1 MKNNNEIKDILKN
14 FLTIFSPL
22 IVGFFITGFI
32 LAILEPYMASKHQVY
47 NDIILEYTALTGT
60 NKSGELLS
68 FWISMFIGIG
78 VVIGYLYYKKDK
90 IKKSIENSKSKN
102 LDFIAVGIFILPLF
116 FVLIIKQKIN
126 LYFLILGFIYFLF
139 SIFVKDESIKKY
151 KFLFL
156 FIMSYYFSIS
166 LKTISDRIIK
176 KFEFLPQDAI
186 YLLTILIF
194 IILIYFLKKNTFKNL
209 DKTIL
214 ILQIPIP
221 FILLNYLSNEYILNG
236 EKYIISYPKRYVALI
251 LILILA
257 LLISNFFQYKNK
269 KNLKNSLVMLS
280 TIIIIFIFH
289 YYIEPR
295 YIHYGDFW
303 HWGEEVLPWDQ
314 LINKKMEL
322 YNEYSGTSGLY
333 GLVLGF
339 FQNIF
344 LKGTTFSYFPALSLV
359 NIFWMILVGI
369 LCYFLVGGNFSLV
382 LSLIICLPLYDR
394 VNMLMISFLLLANS
408 NLIRRRIQWLQ
419 IYILLSISS
428 VFYYYVNGVA
438 LVLGAFPFAIIQL
451 YLVKKEKLYLKQIK
465 SKIFWL
471 LNIILIYP
479 MVFMCRYTLGMIKLM
494 LLLSSQSKLA
504 DGIVLYGVLNPPE
517 WFMTFIINAELK
529 KEIWYVIAF
538 LGIIF
543 VELVFIY
550 LLNLYFYINS
560 KENILN
566 KLKKPEFF
574 ILSFSCI
581 SLLINFS
588 FTTIR
593 MDNPG
598 SFTRPLSTII
608 VFIGFSLLV
617 FLYKYGNKLLGKSI
631 KIIFMSLSIATL
643 FIIGV
648 NNMVIGADNLV
659 GDNKLINIKKNY
671 EISSSFIYVDGNEI
685 GIPKLGKGF
694 LRKEKLEYLKKYK
707 EMIDN
712 ILKENE
718 KFWPEW
724 DRELL
729 VIFNKKAP
737 TKIDSPYLT
746 KSLKS
751 TRENLSS
758 MKEKPIFI
766 TDLLTY
772 QSYYTFRWVIDNGYI
787 NYNGFWIRPDR
798 YEEVFGDV
806 EEAKKNTIEVFPS
819 QELLKIPYSL
829 GNSLKS
835 LDRILINRK
844 EYDFNNMIEGNQLEV
859 LSKRELKILN
869 SEDPYIVLTL
879 PETIV
884 GSDYDFIY
892 LELEGQYDKKTE
904 KKVQIFWEAEGFP
917 IVENRSIKFIDVN
930 GKLLIPMGVH
940 ASWLLSNITKIRI
953 DFEGINENEK
963 IKIKKLEFMKLDRDR
978 EGN

>member
-1 MKNNNEIKDILKN
+1 
-14 FLTIFSPL
+14 
-22 IVGFFITGFI
+22 
-32 LAILEPYMASKHQVY
+32 
-47 NDIILEYTALTGT
+47 
-60 NKSGELLS
+60 
-68 FWISMFIGIG
+68 
-78 VVIGYLYYKKDK
+78 
-90 IKKSIENSKSKN
+90 
-102 LDFIAVGIFILPLF
+102 
-116 FVLIIKQKIN
+116 
-126 LYFLILGFIYFLF
+126 
-139 SIFVKDESIKKY
+139 
-151 KFLFL
+151 
-156 FIMSYYFSIS
+156 
-166 LKTISDRIIK
+166 
-176 KFEFLPQDAI
+176 
-186 YLLTILIF
+186 
-194 IILIYFLKKNTFKNL
+194 
-209 DKTIL
+209 
-214 ILQIPIP
+214 
-221 FILLNYLSNEYILNG
+221 
-236 EKYIISYPKRYVALI
+236 
-251 LILILA
+251 
-257 LLISNFFQYKNK
+257 
-269 KNLKNSLVMLS
+269 
-280 TIIIIFIFH
+280 
-289 YYIEPR
+289 
-295 YIHYGDFW
+295 
-303 HWGEEVLPWDQ
+303 
-314 LINKKMEL
+314 
-322 YNEYSGTSGLY
+322 
-333 GLVLGF
+333 
-339 FQNIF
+339 
-344 LKGTTFSYFPALSLV
+344 
-359 NIFWMILVGI
+359 
-369 LCYFLVGGNFSLV
+369 
-382 LSLIICLPLYDR
+382 
-394 VNMLMISFLLLANS
+394 
-408 NLIRRRIQWLQ
+408 
-419 IYILLSISS
+419 
-428 VFYYYVNGVA
+428 
-438 LVLGAFPFAIIQL
+438 
-451 YLVKKEKLYLKQIK
+451 
-465 SKIFWL
+465 
-471 LNIILIYP
+471 
-479 MVFMCRYTLGMIKLM
+479 
-494 LLLSSQSKLA
+494 
-504 DGIVLYGVLNPPE
+504 
-517 WFMTFIINAELK
+517 
-529 KEIWYVIAF
+529 
-538 LGIIF
+538 
-543 VELVFIY
+543 
-550 LLNLYFYINS
+550 
-560 KENILN
+560 
-566 KLKKPEFF
+566 
-574 ILSFSCI
+574 
-581 SLLINFS
+581 
-588 FTTIR
+588 

-718 KFWPEW
+718 SFWPEW

-844 EYDFNNMIEGNQLEV
+844 EYDFYAMMEGNQVEV
-859 LSKRELKILN
+859 LSKKEFKILN

-879 PETIV
+879 PETII
-884 GSDYDFIY
+884 GADYDFIY
-892 LELEGQYDKKTE
+892 LELEEEYNKKTE
-904 KKVQIFWEAEGFP
+904 KKVQIFWEAESFP

-953 DFEGINENEK
+953 DFEGMNENEK

-978 EGN
+978 EEN

>member
-90 IKKSIENSKSKN
+90 IKKNIENSKSKN

-151 KFLFL
+151 KFLLL

-236 EKYIISYPKRYVALI
+236 EKYIINYPKRYIALI
-251 LILILA
+251 LILILV
-257 LLISNFFQYKNK
+257 LLITNFFQYKK
-269 KNLKNSLVMLS
+269 KKKSQNSLIMLS
-280 TIIIIFIFH
+280 TIIIIFILH
-289 YYIEPR
+289 HYIEPK
-295 YIHYGDFW
+295 YLHYGDFW

-314 LINKKMEL
+314 LINKKMGL
-322 YNEYSGTSGLY
+322 YKGYSGTSGLY

-344 LKGTTFSYFPALSLV
+344 LKGFSFGYLPALSLV
-359 NIFWMILVGI
+359 NIFWMTLVGI
-369 LCYFLVGGNFSLV
+369 LIYFLVGGNFALV
-382 LSLIICLPLYDR
+382 LSLIISLPLYDR
-394 VNMLMISFLLLANS
+394 TNMLMLSFLLLANS
-408 NLIRRRIQWLQ
+408 YLIRKRVQWLQ
-419 IYILLSISS
+419 IYILLSILS

-438 LVLGAFPFAIIQL
+438 LVLGALPFAIIQL
-451 YLVKKEKLYLKQIK
+451 FLVKKEKLYLRQKE
-465 SKIFWL
+465 SKIFWI
-471 LNIILIYP
+471 LNILLVFP
-479 MVFMCRYTLGMIKLM
+479 MIFMFKYTLGMIKLV

-504 DGIVLYGVLNPPE
+504 DGIVVYGVSSPPE
-517 WFMTFIINAELK
+517 WFMSFIINTKLK
-529 KEIWYVIAF
+529 EQIWYIIVF

-550 LLNLYFYINS
+550 LLYLYFQIPS
-560 KENILN
+560 KKNILN
-566 KLKKPEFF
+566 KLKRPEFF

-581 SLLINFS
+581 ALLINYS

-593 MDNPG
+593 MDRWA
-598 SFTRPLSTII
+598 SYARPLSTINI
-608 VFIGFSLLV
+608 FIAFSLLV

-631 KIIFMSLSIATL
+631 KIIFISLSFASL
-643 FIIGV
+643 FIIGA
-648 NNMVIGADNLV
+648 NNSTAGNEV
-659 GDNKLINIKKNY
+659 KNIKKRY
-671 EISSSFIYVDGNEI
+671 EISSEYTYIDGNEE
-685 GIPKLGKGF
+685 GIPKLGEGF
-694 LRKEKLEYLKKYK
+694 FLKENLDNLREYKN
-707 EMIDN
+707 MIDN
-712 ILKENE
+712 LLKEDE
-718 KFWPEW
+718 FFWPEW
-724 DRELL
+724 NRELI
-729 VIFNKKAP
+729 VIFNNKVS

-746 KSLKS
+746 KGFKA
-751 TRENLSS
+751 TKENLES
-758 MKEKPIFI
+758 MKEKPVFI
-766 TDLLTY
+766 ADLLGY
-772 QSYYTFRWVIDNGYI
+772 QSYYTFRWIIDNGYI
-787 NYNGFWIRPDR
+787 NYNGFWVRPDR
-798 YEEVFGDV
+798 YEEVFGNT
-806 EEAKKNTIEVFPS
+806 EEAKKNTIENFPS
-819 QELLKIPYSL
+819 QELFKIPYSL

-844 EYDFNNMIEGNQLEV
+844 EYDFNTMIEGNQLEV
-859 LSKRELKILN
+859 LSKKEFKILN
-869 SEDPYIVLTL
+869 GKDPYIVLTL
-879 PETIV
+879 PETII
-884 GSDYDFIY
+884 GADYDFIY

-917 IVENRSIKFIDVN
+917 IVENRSIGCIDVN

-953 DFEGINENEK
+953 DFEGMNENEK

-978 EGN
+978 EEN